1 METTWHQVWQRWEG
15 NDLKPLGR
23 RGLHEMC
30 DDLSF
35 RAAQEVLR
43 PCRDVLGQGSASVLS
58 LLVTECLMS
67 VSAKQ
72 GPSPWSPKGILLVQT
87 SDCSLPWRVIC

>member
-1 METTWHQVWQRWEG
+1 
-15 NDLKPLGR
+15 
-23 RGLHEMC
+23 MC

-43 PCRDVLGQGSASVLS
+43 PCRDVLGQGSASVLD

-72 GPSPWSPKGILLVQT
+72 GPSLGHLRGFSWCRPVTAASRGELSAKASGANSRDVA
-87 SDCSLPWRVIC
+87 